1 MPVKKT
7 KIVNTPQKETPPSV
21 KVVKLSSG
29 DDIISHLSVVDSDGL
44 KIFNLQKPFI
54 ILMRP
59 KDEEASEFIIGLAPY
74 AAYAAKQT
82 IQVSPHHV
90 VAVFDPDTA
99 LRNQYIGRHPVELV
113 DAKNEPQVLQEGTN

>member
-1 MPVKKT
+1 MPGKKT
-7 KIVNTPQKETPPSV
+7 KTLDQPKETPPSV
-21 KVVKLSSG
+21 KVIKLSSG
-29 DDIISHLSVVDSDGL
+29 DDIISHLSIIDADGI

-59 KDEEASEFIIGLAPY
+59 KDEQASEFIIGLAPY

-82 IQVSPHHV
+82 IQISPQHV

-113 DAKNEPQVLQEGTN
+113 DKDTQPQVLKEGTN

>member
-29 DDIISHLSVVDSDGL
+29 DDIISHLSVIDSDGL

-82 IQVSPHHV
+82 IQVSPQHV